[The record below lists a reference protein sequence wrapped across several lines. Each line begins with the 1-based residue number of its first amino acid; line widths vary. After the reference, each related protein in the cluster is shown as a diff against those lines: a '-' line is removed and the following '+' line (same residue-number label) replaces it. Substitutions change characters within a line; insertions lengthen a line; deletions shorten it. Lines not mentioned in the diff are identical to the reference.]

1 MPEVII
7 KYENPENLKVLEDLS
22 KTMDFEIELSN
33 KENLERQKAIAAITV
48 PGEKKANIS
57 QSVSPDQKS
66 EKEYSINGVTLTA
79 GDPSVDISELREVFT
94 GLNLDAKKLRE
105 AWKRPR

>member
-7 KYENPENLKVLEDLS
+7 KYEDPKTLKVLEDLS
-22 KTMDFEIELSN
+22 KTMNFEIETFN
-33 KENLERQKAIAAITV
+33 EENTERQKAIDAIAV
-48 PGEKKANIS
+48 QADKNADIS
-57 QSVSPDQKS
+57 QSVSPNQKS
-66 EKEYSINGVTLTA
+66 EKEYSINGVTMIA
-79 GDPSVDISELREVFT
+79 GDPSVDITELIEVFT